1 MPLQGAQIPC
11 RALKSLQTADIA
23 VGSDAEGKALF
34 DLLRQNKW
42 VDLCLNQR
50 SRRNP
55 RSRWIHVQ
63 WREEWRGRFVEEYW
77 GDKQREWY
85 RSWHKACRWV
95 RKKWV
100 CQNEMMGEKTQ
111 PRSPLLLGGGVRGG
125 EARVRSDEGSAATGE
140 ERNTVITY

>member
-1 MPLQGAQIPC
+1 MSKRAERQAAQNPYIAGHSNPLQGTQIPC
-11 RALKSLQTADIA
+11 RAFKSLQTADIA

-42 VDLCLNQR
+42 VDLCLYER

-63 WREEWRGRFVEEYW
+63 WREEPWGRFVEEYW

-85 RSWHKACRWV
+85 RSWHKACRWYA
-95 RKKWV
+95 
-100 CQNEMMGEKTQ
+100 
-111 PRSPLLLGGGVRGG
+111 RSGCVKMK
-125 EARVRSDEGSAATGE
+125 
-140 ERNTVITY
+140 